1 MSSPSRCG
9 QRYWLWAHKD
19 GSWGLPMKSV
29 PDNLRANAGPHAE
42 KVQSGLHYMTA
53 RQLLSILRRHRWL
66 IGAIVAG
73 VTLITAVAVFTA
85 TPIFEATATARVEL
99 VGGSGDEETANAA
112 QNEARM
118 ETEARLY
125 ATRAMAEAV
134 NKAARKGLVLGK
146 NG

>member
-1 MSSPSRCG
+1 M
-9 QRYWLWAHKD
+9 Y
-19 GSWGLPMKSV
+19 
-29 PDNLRANAGPHAE
+29 
-42 KVQSGLHYMTA
+42 YMPA
-53 RQLLSILRRHRWL
+53 VHLLSICRCHRWL

-85 TPIFEATATARVEL
+85 TPIFEATATVRVEL

-125 ATRAMAEAV
+125 ASRSEERRV
-134 NKAARKGLVLGK
+134 GK
-146 NG
+146 ECVSTCRSRWSPYNYKKNQNAPTLIHQT